1 MHWEKGR
8 RKEEEKG
15 RPDEKGKREGVNPLT
30 NDLIGL

>member
-8 RKEEEKG
+8 RKEE
-15 RPDEKGKREGVNPLT
+15 EKGKREGVNPLT